1 MSRSSQNKKIANIYM
16 SAQPRKI
23 SEQSAREIR
32 EHIRQWISKFGR
44 LDKAIV
50 EMHRRRIFIERQAEE
65 LKEKYSQSASAKE
78 RS

>member
-1 MSRSSQNKKIANIYM
+1 MTTR
-16 SAQPRKI
+16 PRKI

-32 EHIRQWISKFGR
+32 EHIRHWLSKFGR
-44 LDKAIV
+44 LDKTIV

-65 LKEKYSQSASAKE
+65 LKEKYPQSASAKE

>member
-1 MSRSSQNKKIANIYM
+1 MTIR
-16 SAQPRKI
+16 PRKI

-32 EHIRQWISKFGR
+32 EHIRHWISKFGR
-44 LDKAIV
+44 LDKPIV

-65 LKEKYSQSASAKE
+65 LKEKYSQSATAKE